1 MPTVAI
7 LFGWGSGEIKSVH
20 SLSLASRDLMKI
32 SLLLTDF
39 IANSAGMAIQSHD
52 ILSVIRFYFFN
63 TLGLFCCERWRIVE
77 KAFASETSKFPKIF
91 LR

>member
-20 SLSLASRDLMKI
+20 SLALASRDLMRI

-52 ILSVIRFYFFN
+52 ILPVMRFYFFN
-63 TLGLFCCERWRIVE
+63 TLGLFCCEGWLIFE